1 MKKIPLF
8 LSVCASVL
16 VSVTG
21 CTTANEAVKA
31 AAAKNVNA
39 SGVVS
44 MQDIQTG
51 YDPVTGSV
59 TPKVLLVT
67 GSLNYRSNV
76 VSVPEGSKVPDAA
89 EYSREESAA
98 LWNAEAKSVNV
109 RWNFTA
115 STPEQADAR
124 MKALLDYDAQQAAQA
139 PESTE

>member
-1 MKKIPLF
+1 MKKITLF
-8 LSVCASVL
+8 LSVLASML

-21 CTTANEAVKA
+21 CTAANEAVKA

-44 MQDIQTG
+44 VQDIQTG

-76 VSVPEGSKVPDAA
+76 VSVPEGSTVPDAA
-89 EYSREESAA
+89 EYSREESSSI
-98 LWNAEAKSVNV
+98 WNAEAKSVNV
-109 RWNFTA
+109 RWSFTA

-124 MKALLDYDAQQAAQA
+124 MKALLDYDAAKAQ
-139 PESTE
+139 ESAK

>member
-1 MKKIPLF
+1 MRIIIALMAVAF
-8 LSVCASVL
+8 ALA
-16 VSVTG
+16 G

-39 SGVVS
+39 SGLLSV
-44 MQDIQTG
+44 QNIQTG

-76 VSVPEGSKVPDAA
+76 VSVPEGSTVPDAA
-89 EYSREESAA
+89 EYSREESSSI
-98 LWNAEAKSVNV
+98 WNAEAKSVNV
-109 RWNFTA
+109 RWSFTA

-124 MKALLDYDAQQAAQA
+124 MKALLDYDAQQGR
-139 PESTE
+139 

>member
-1 MKKIPLF
+1 MRIIIALM
-8 LSVCASVL
+8 SVAFAL
-16 VSVTG
+16 AG

-39 SGVVS
+39 SGLLSV
-44 MQDIQTG
+44 QNIQTG

-76 VSVPEGSKVPDAA
+76 VSVPEGSTVPDAA
-89 EYSREESAA
+89 EYSREESSSI
-98 LWNAEAKSVNV
+98 WNTEAKSVNV
-109 RWNFTA
+109 RWSFTA

-124 MKALLDYDAQQAAQA
+124 MKALLDYDAQQGR
-139 PESTE
+139 

>member
-1 MKKIPLF
+1 MKKITLF
-8 LSVCASVL
+8 LSVLASVL
-16 VSVTG
+16 VLAG

-44 MQDIQTG
+44 VQDIQTG

-76 VSVPEGSKVPDAA
+76 VSVPEGSTVPDAA
-89 EYSREESAA
+89 EYSREESSSI
-98 LWNAEAKSVNV
+98 WNAEAKSVNV
-109 RWNFTA
+109 RWSFTA

-124 MKALLDYDAQQAAQA
+124 MKALLDYDAAKAQ
-139 PESTE
+139 ESTK

>member
-1 MKKIPLF
+1 MRIIIALMAVAF
-8 LSVCASVL
+8 LA
-16 VSVTG
+16 G

-39 SGVVS
+39 SGLLSV
-44 MQDIQTG
+44 QNIQTG

-76 VSVPEGSKVPDAA
+76 VSVPEGSTVPDAA
-89 EYSREESAA
+89 EYSREESSSI
-98 LWNAEAKSVNV
+98 WNAEAKSVNV
-109 RWNFTA
+109 RWSFTA

-124 MKALLDYDAQQAAQA
+124 MKALLDYDAQQGR
-139 PESTE
+139 

>member
-1 MKKIPLF
+1 MKKIILF
-8 LSVCASVL
+8 LSVLASVL
-16 VSVTG
+16 VLAG
-21 CTTANEAVKA
+21 CTTANEAVKSA
-31 AAAKNVNA
+31 SAKNVNA

-44 MQDIQTG
+44 VQDIQTG

-89 EYSREESAA
+89 EYSREESASI
-98 LWNAEAKSVNV
+98 WNASARSVNV
-109 RWNFTA
+109 RWSFTA
-115 STPEQADAR
+115 STPGQASER

-139 PESTE
+139 PEDTK